1 VPRDASGAMVR
12 TNLEPPELAR
22 YEGLLG
28 HFHVQ
33 RNKQD
38 PGPAFQ
44 WDRVIGG
51 ARKLMSKE
59 ALAKNQ
65 RLRGKSVAIRTDRG
79 TGARP
84 TTAPAPSVQPT
95 SNPG

>member
-1 VPRDASGAMVR
+1 MT
-12 TNLEPPELAR
+12 TNLPDER
-22 YEGLLG
+22 WTGYTGVLG

-59 ALAKNQ
+59 AVAKNE
-65 RLRGKSVAIRTDRG
+65 RLRGKAVAIRTDRG

-84 TTAPAPSVQPT
+84 TTAPVTGAPPT
-95 SNPG
+95 TNPG

>member
-1 VPRDASGAMVR
+1 M
-12 TNLEPPELAR
+12 
-22 YEGLLG
+22 LG

-44 WDRVIGG
+44 WDRVIDG

-59 ALAKNQ
+59 ALAQNE
-65 RLRGKSVAIRTDRG
+65 RMRGKAVPSAATAARRAADDGDAAGDEPQLSDRRSAASA
-79 TGARP
+79 TGY
-84 TTAPAPSVQPT
+84 
-95 SNPG
+95 